1 MWFLFYLIFL
11 VEYKIECKNNP
22 DYFVPY
28 LELEMAVAYWNLVL
42 TGRFKFLDLWNRFLK
57 VREDFSV
64 TRFSP
69 CCIFFILHTVRL
81 NTVKFWDNNQVSEG
95 HLVFFFNDSQPFLPS
110 FCCNSGAS
118 QAFHSQGHM
127 EPPFG
132 LWQYDCWWH
141 VKLWWRRWE
150 YEAFTIRVQNLLLE
164 WGLTILLRFMLY
176 L

>member
-1 MWFLFYLIFL
+1 MWFL

-69 CCIFFILHTVRL
+69 CCMFFLFYTPSISKLSNSET
-81 NTVKFWDNNQVSEG
+81 TTKFQKVSWC
-95 HLVFFFNDSQPFLPS
+95 FF
-110 FCCNSGAS
+110 
-118 QAFHSQGHM
+118 
-127 EPPFG
+127 
-132 LWQYDCWWH
+132 
-141 VKLWWRRWE
+141 
-150 YEAFTIRVQNLLLE
+150 
-164 WGLTILLRFMLY
+164 
-176 L
+176 